1 MRLAS
6 VADARAYLHVMPFLL
21 VTPAFFAAL
30 HDAVVEEF
38 GFDAAGRL
46 RLTPWLVSFTNNRF
60 VHRH

>member
-1 MRLAS
+1 
-6 VADARAYLHVMPFLL
+6 MPFLL

-30 HDAVVEEF
+30 HDAVVEAF